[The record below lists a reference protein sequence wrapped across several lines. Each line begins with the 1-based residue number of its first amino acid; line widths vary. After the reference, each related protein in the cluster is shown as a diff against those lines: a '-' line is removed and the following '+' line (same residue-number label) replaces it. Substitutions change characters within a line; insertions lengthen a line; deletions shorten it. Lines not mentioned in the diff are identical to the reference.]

1 MCDDVFAIFSLAA
14 LHATQISFYFPKW
27 THPTRTH
34 LNASRKERGLS
45 HYIRQFLHLCGQR
58 FARDDFHAKIQ
69 VTNKHTQRAIVH
81 DDANLILPIEKKNK
95 RARQFNPYSRL
106 YLAFLI

>member
-1 MCDDVFAIFSLAA
+1 MTCLLSSRLLRF
-14 LHATQISFYFPKW
+14 TQRKSRSTFPNGR
-27 THPTRTH
+27 TPPSTH

-81 DDANLILPIEKKNK
+81 DDASLILPIEKKTKEHANLTPI
-95 RARQFNPYSRL
+95 AGYIWLS
-106 YLAFLI
+106 